1 MPVAAP
7 GARES
12 SAPPCGRG
20 AVTGRRLALRAAIA
34 AAWATSTVARAQ
46 SRATRARIGY
56 LAPRV
61 ARSAL
66 EDAFVQGLAQLGRRE
81 GTDIDIVYRWAGND
95 PARLRAMAD
104 ELARLKVDVIVTA
117 TTAGTRSAMQATT
130 TIPIVM
136 AASADPVAAGLVAS
150 LGRPGG
156 NVTGV
161 SLQTTDVARKRLQQ
175 LREIVPAASRMALL
189 AERVANASLGTT
201 ELLVAET
208 RSAARESGL
217 ELTVREIASARELDE
232 AFAQFRRDGIGAMI
246 VQVGP
251 LTLEL
256 RSTIIALAVRERI
269 PALYEA
275 RNFVDDGGLAS
286 YGPDLR
292 DGYRLAAEYVDRILR
307 GAKAGDLPVRQPERL
322 ALCVN
327 LRAAQAIG
335 LDIPP
340 TVLLRADEVLR

>member
-307 GAKAGDLPVRQPERL
+307 GAKAGDLPVRLIVATDNDGDEATLDAAIERL
-322 ALCVN
+322 QRL
-327 LRAAQAIG
+327 
-335 LDIPP
+335 
-340 TVLLRADEVLR
+340 